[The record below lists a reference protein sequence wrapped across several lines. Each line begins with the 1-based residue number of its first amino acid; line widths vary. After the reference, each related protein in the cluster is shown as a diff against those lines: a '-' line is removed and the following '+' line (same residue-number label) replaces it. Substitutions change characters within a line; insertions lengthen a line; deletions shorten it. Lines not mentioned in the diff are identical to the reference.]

1 MFAKLTG
8 KIDHIFENSII
19 LDVNSVGYKVFSS
32 KKNIDQIRNSNEKIY
47 SLYIETVVR
56 EEYIHLYGF
65 SSIEEQSIFNIFC
78 KINGVSSKIAI
89 KILSFTTIE
98 EIINAVNSDDKLV
111 FTNISG
117 IGPKL
122 ASKILIDL
130 KDSIKK
136 LDYNFE
142 VSENSSNSTNL
153 GSNQIISDAIS
164 ALENLGYKRS
174 AIYKIANNKIKENP
188 DITLETLITN
198 CLREL

>member
-19 LDVNSVGYKVFSS
+19 LDVNYVGYKVFSS
-32 KKNIDQIRNSNEKIY
+32 KKNIDQIRNSNEKIH

-98 EIINAVNSDDKLV
+98 EIINAVNSDDKLL

-142 VSENSSNSTNL
+142 ISENSSNSTNL

>member
-8 KIDHIFENSII
+8 KIDHIFENYII
-19 LDVNSVGYKVFSS
+19 LDVNSVGYKIFSS
-32 KKNIDQIRNSNEKIY
+32 KKNLDKIRSSDNKIY
-47 SLYIETVVR
+47 SFYIETVVR
-56 EEYIHLYGF
+56 EDYIHLYGF
-65 SSIEEQSIFNIFC
+65 HSIEEQSIFNIFC

-89 KILSFTTIE
+89 KILSFATID
-98 EIINAVNSDDKLV
+98 EIINAVNSDDKNV

-136 LDYNFE
+136 LDYNFDDDKNIA
-142 VSENSSNSTNL
+142 SDTNINNS
-153 GSNQIISDAIS
+153 QIISDAIS

-174 AIYKIANNKIKENP
+174 VIYKIASSKIKENP
-188 DITLETLITN
+188 DITLETLITS

>member
-8 KIDHIFENSII
+8 KIDDIFEDSII
-19 LDVNSVGYKVFSS
+19 LDVNFVGYKIFTS
-32 KKNIDQIRNSNEKIY
+32 KKNLDQLRSSNENNQ
-47 SLYIETVVR
+47 SFYIETVVR
-56 EEYIHLYGF
+56 EDYIHLYGF
-65 SSIEEQSIFNIFC
+65 ASIEEQSLFNIFC

-89 KILSFTTIE
+89 KILSFATIE
-98 EIINAVNSDDKLV
+98 EIIAAINSDDKAV
-111 FTNISG
+111 FTAISG

-142 VSENSSNSTNL
+142 ISDDNNSNNDINNS
-153 GSNQIISDAIS
+153 QIITDTIS

-174 AIYKIANNKIKENP
+174 AIYKIANNKVKENP

>member
-32 KKNIDQIRNSNEKIY
+32 KKNIDQIRNSNEKIH

-98 EIINAVNSDDKLV
+98 EIINAVNCDDKLL

-142 VSENSSNSTNL
+142 ISENSSNSTNL

>member
-8 KIDHIFENSII
+8 KIDHIFEDAII
-19 LDVNSVGYKVFSS
+19 MDVNLVGYKIFCS
-32 KKNIDQIRNSNEKIY
+32 KKLLEIIRNSDDKSH
-47 SLYIETVVR
+47 SLYIETIVR
-56 EEYIHLYGF
+56 EDYIHLYGF
-65 SSIEEQSIFNIFC
+65 KNIEEQSFFNILC
-78 KINGVSSKIAI
+78 KINGISSKIAI
-89 KILSFTTIE
+89 KILGSITIE
-98 EIINAVNSDDKLV
+98 QIINAINSDDKEV

-136 LDYNFE
+136 LNYNFE
-142 VSENSSNSTNL
+142 SSNINSPSTQTNN
-153 GSNQIISDAIS
+153 NQIITDCIL
-164 ALENLGYKRS
+164 ALENLGYKRN
-174 AIYKIANNKIKENP
+174 AIYKVANQQMKMYP